1 MARLNIGCDARA
13 LVGPRTGVGTW
24 TERVTGG
31 LVRRGVAT
39 VRLAATGS
47 VALEDHERHPAL
59 EIVPP
64 PHRPTLGPIWLN
76 STVPRLARDLDV
88 WLGSLAIL
96 PLRCPCPAVAVVH
109 DLTPRTHPHRHT
121 IGNRL
126 VYRFLL
132 APSLRSAH
140 AVVAVSRAT
149 AGALREAYPWVD
161 DRLEV
166 IGNGVDEFF
175 SPAPDGA
182 DGRDVRR
189 RFASGRPFILHL
201 GTVEPRKG
209 LPDLVAAWEE
219 LRQKHPDG
227 PDLVIAGRLGWQTG
241 PILDRI
247 RSSRLTDRIHLTGYV
262 SRSDARELLRHAAV
276 VVLASEA
283 EGFGLPLAEA
293 ISCGT
298 TAVASD
304 IPALREVGG
313 DAALYAPPHEPGA
326 LAAALATALEPS
338 TADRLRERALR
349 RAPSLRWEPVIEAW
363 TELVRRVAGE

>member
-1 MARLNIGCDARA
+1 MARLIIGCDARA

-31 LVRRGVAT
+31 LARNGVAT

-47 VALEDHERHPAL
+47 VVLDRHERHPAL

-64 PHRPTLGPIWLN
+64 PHRPTLGPLWLN
-76 STVPRLARDLDV
+76 STVVGLARQVDV

-140 AVVAVSRAT
+140 TVVAVSEAT
-149 AGALREAYPWVD
+149 AGTVREAYPWVD

-166 IGNGVDEFF
+166 IGNGVDEFY

-182 DGRDVRR
+182 DGADVRR
-189 RFASGRPFILHL
+189 RFARGRPYILHL
-201 GTVEPRKG
+201 GTIEPRKG
-209 LPDLVAAWEE
+209 LPDLVDAWEQ
-219 LRQKHPDG
+219 LCRDG
-227 PDLVIAGRLGWQTG
+227 RHAPDLVIAGQLGWQTG
-241 PILDRI
+241 PIVDRI
-247 RSSRLTDRIHLTGYV
+247 RSSPLAGRIHVTGYV
-262 SRSDARELLRHAAV
+262 NRADARELLRHAAV
-276 VVLASEA
+276 FVLASEA

-298 TAVASD
+298 PAVASD
-304 IPALREVGG
+304 VPALREVGD
-313 DAALYAPPHEPGA
+313 DAALYCPPGRPGA
-326 LAAALATALEPS
+326 LAAALAAALDPS

-349 RAPSLRWEPVIEAW
+349 RAPALRWQPVIDAW
-363 TELVRRVAGE
+363 TGLLRRIVEG